1 MINLSGS
8 VTVDTIEV
16 YVTMNYEE
24 PQAPTEASFNFTMEN
39 MSVSG
44 SCSKDE
50 ITYYTASQGIVTDEL
65 MKKVETKVKE
75 CIANYESI
83 L

>member
-8 VTVDTIEV
+8 VTVDTIDV

-24 PQAPTEASFNFTMEN
+24 TQAPSEASFHFTTEG

-44 SCSKDE
+44 SCSKNE
-50 ITYYTASQGIVTDEL
+50 ITYYTTSQGIVTDGL

-83 L
+83 

>member
-24 PQAPTEASFNFTMEN
+24 APTEASFNFTMEN

-83 L
+83 